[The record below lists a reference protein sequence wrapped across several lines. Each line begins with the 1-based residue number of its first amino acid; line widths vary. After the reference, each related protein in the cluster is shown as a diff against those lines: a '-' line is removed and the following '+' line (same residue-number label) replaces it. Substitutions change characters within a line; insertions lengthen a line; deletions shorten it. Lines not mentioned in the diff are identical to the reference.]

1 MSAATSQLAWNHVPL
16 DAVAAVPWR
25 NGGGVTRELLAW
37 PNAHD
42 WVCRI
47 SVAEVAASGP
57 FSAYPGVQRW
67 FAVLSGEG
75 VVLDVAGQVHRLDAA
90 SAPLRFAGD
99 APTTCALLAGATRD
113 FNLMLRTGQ
122 AHGTLRR
129 VQGTLAQDVVQCVNK
144 SKIIAIYSEST
155 GADVHFD
162 DENLQLPPQT
172 LAWAVVPRT
181 GVLRITSGAALWL
194 EVGLEREVRA

>member
-1 MSAATSQLAWNHVPL
+1 MKRSGPDLHWSRVPF

-42 WVCRI
+42 WACRI

-75 VVLDVAGQVHRLDAA
+75 VVLDVAGQAHRLDAA

-99 APTTCALLAGATRD
+99 APTTCELRGGATRD

-129 VQGTLAQDVVQCVNK
+129 VQGTLVQDVVQCVNK

-155 GADVHFD
+155 GADVLFD

-172 LAWAVVPRT
+172 LAWAVVPRA
-181 GVLRITSGAALWL
+181 GQLRVTSDAALWL
-194 EVGLEREVRA
+194 EVVQ